1 MKRTLV
7 SLLTLL
13 TLSGLSVFTSCQKE
27 TTGDGTQFRATMES
41 RDGKTVLNGTALNWV
56 SGDQVVIYGT
66 AGCGIYQATPQTPAT
81 VATLDNVGGETG
93 DGPFRAFY
101 PSTLTTDGAT
111 ITLPATQTYVEGS
124 INEFPMYAESATN
137 QLAFRNLCGVLKL
150 HLTKANTNIT
160 SISVM
165 ANAPING
172 LFTISNLNGEPV
184 LFPVLFYASNGTNTV
199 VLSCSTPQAIDN
211 GKDFYI
217 TLPATF
223 DSLKSIELNT
233 DDGRYC
239 IKTVKTN
246 VCINV
251 QRNTVT
257 EIEFGES
264 DMNFVEPLPLGALP
278 GLFSVSATQQVR
290 FSQGNLQYQAST
302 DTWRFAEHQYD
313 TVGWANRNISAAY
326 SGWIDLFGWGT
337 GNNPTLASTNNSD
350 YGTFVDWGVNA
361 ISNGGGEPNTWRT
374 LTRSEWYYL
383 RYTRAGAVSKCGKSI
398 VNGVPGLV
406 YLPDSWTLPG
416 GCTFNAGS
424 SHGWRTN
431 SYTLSQWAEMEA
443 AGAVFLP
450 AAGYRE
456 GASVGYVG
464 IHGDYWSSTP
474 DNASYAYRNYFSDYY
489 EWTNLFYRYQ
499 GRSVRLVRDNN

>member
-7 SLLTLL
+7 SLLSLM
-13 TLSGLSVFTSCQKE
+13 TLSSLFTLTSCQKE
-27 TTGDGTQFRATMES
+27 TAGDGTQFRATMES

-56 SGDQVVIYGT
+56 EGDQVAIYGT
-66 AGCGIYQATPQTPAT
+66 AGCGIYSATPQTPAT
-81 VATLDNVGGETG
+81 VATLDNVSGTTG

-101 PSTLTTDGAT
+101 PSTLTTDGVS
-111 ITLPATQTYVEGS
+111 ITLPATQTTVDGS
-124 INEFPMYAESATN
+124 LVDFPMYAESATN
-137 QLAFRNLCGVLKL
+137 QLSFRNLCGVLKL

-160 SISVM
+160 TISVT

-172 LFTISNLNGEPV
+172 NFTISNMNGEPV
-184 LFPVLFYASNGTNTV
+184 LYYAEGGTNTV
-199 VLSCSTPQAIDN
+199 TLTCTTAQAIDN
-211 GKDFYI
+211 GRDFYI

-239 IKTVKTN
+239 IKPVKEG
-246 VCINV
+246 VCISV

-257 EIEFGES
+257 EIELGEN
-264 DMNFVEPLPLGALP
+264 DLNFVEPLPQGALP
-278 GLFSVSATQQVR
+278 GLFTINANGGQVR

-313 TVGWANRNISAAY
+313 MVGNANSNISATY

-361 ISNGGGEPNTWRT
+361 VSNGGGEPNTWRT
-374 LTRSEWYYL
+374 LTNSEWYYL
-383 RYTRAGAVSKCGKSI
+383 RYTRAGAGSKYAAAT
-398 VNGVPGLV
+398 VNGVHGLV
-406 YLPDSWTLPG
+406 YLPDSWTLPE
-416 GCTFNAGS
+416 GCTFSAGTN
-424 SHGWRTN
+424 GWTAN

-443 AGAVFLP
+443 SGAVFLP
-450 AAGYRE
+450 AAGCRWGTGVY
-456 GASVGYVG
+456 SVGYYG
-464 IHGDYWSSTP
+464 YYWSSTP
-474 DNASYAYRNYFSDYY
+474 YNTNGAYYMRFNDYSAGML
-489 EWTNLFYRYQ
+489 NGNRGD

>member
-27 TTGDGTQFRATMES
+27 TTGDGTQFSATMES

-66 AGCGIYQATPQTPAT
+66 AGCGFYQATPQTPAT
-81 VATLDNVGGETG
+81 VAILYNMGGTTG
-93 DGPFRAFY
+93 NGPFRAFY
-101 PSTLTTDGAT
+101 PTSLTDDGTT
-111 ITLPATQTYVEGS
+111 ITLPAAQTYVEGS

-160 SISVM
+160 TISIT

-172 LFTISNLNGEPV
+172 NFTISNIYGEPV
-184 LFPVLFYASNGTNTV
+184 LFYAGNGTNTV

-239 IKTVKTN
+239 IKTVKNN

-257 EIEFGES
+257 EIEFGEN
-264 DMNFVEPLPLGALP
+264 DMNFIEPLPEGALS
-278 GLFSVSATQQVR
+278 GLFTINANGGQVR

-374 LTRSEWYYL
+374 LTRSEWNYL
-383 RYTRAGAVSKCGKSI
+383 RYTRTGAVSKCGPAI

-416 GCTFNAGS
+416 GCMFNAG
-424 SHGWRTN
+424 GVNIWTTNN

-450 AAGYRE
+450 AAGTRL
-456 GASVGYVG
+456 GANVGDNG
-464 IHGDYWSSTP
+464 GGYWSSTP
-474 DNASYAYRNYFSDYY
+474 YNSAYGAFYMSFTEYGAGTYTSD
-489 EWTNLFYRYQ
+489 RDQ